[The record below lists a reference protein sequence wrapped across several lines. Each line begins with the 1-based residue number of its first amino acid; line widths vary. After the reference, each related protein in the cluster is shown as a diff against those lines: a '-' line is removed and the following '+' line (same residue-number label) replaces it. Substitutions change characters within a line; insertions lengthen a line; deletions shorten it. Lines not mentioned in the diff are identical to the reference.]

1 MAINQDLQNWALWDF
16 NETPNLKINSGNP
29 TVGFGGGTVF
39 QQIMEQNNQTSLWGM
54 TEDGQSNIFNDDCLT
69 ICGGVT
75 KDGGTCINI
84 VGKNGDVSITAENN
98 GDILIKGSNIIIEAD
113 NNLVVSSRKN
123 LTLSGKNSIF
133 FDTPNLATNALT
145 GNLAPRAVTF
155 GGLVFRGTKVGGNAI
170 SDAFT
175 GGALDNIQDLAKGKA
190 EEAAKQLKTL
200 SGSIDTG
207 ALASQASELGGQL
220 QNQLSS
226 IDTSGLSNALSNF
239 GGF

>member
-1 MAINQDLQNWALWDF
+1 MAVNTNLQNWALWDF
-16 NETPNLKINSGNP
+16 DQRSNYIIETGNP

-39 QQIMEQNNQTSLWGM
+39 QQVTEQNNQTSVWSM
-54 TEDGQSNIFNDDCLT
+54 TEEGQMNLFNDDCIT
-69 ICGGVT
+69 IVGGVT
-75 KDGGTCINI
+75 KDGGTCLNL
-84 VGKNGDVSITAENN
+84 VGKNGDVTITAERN
-98 GDILIKGSNIIIEAD
+98 GDIKIKGSNIIIDAD
-113 NNLVVSSRKN
+113 ENINIMSKKN
-123 LTLSGKNSIF
+123 VTIQGKNSIF

-145 GNLAPRAVTF
+145 GNLAPRDVTF

-175 GGALDNIQDLAKGKA
+175 GGTLENIQDIAKGKA

>member
-1 MAINQDLQNWALWDF
+1 MH
-16 NETPNLKINSGNP
+16 K
-29 TVGFGGGTVF
+29 
-39 QQIMEQNNQTSLWGM
+39 
-54 TEDGQSNIFNDDCLT
+54 
-69 ICGGVT
+69 
-75 KDGGTCINI
+75 
-84 VGKNGDVSITAENN
+84 TAMNN
-98 GDILIKGSNIIIEAD
+98 GDIKIKGSNIIIDAD
-113 NNLVVSSRKN
+113 ENINIMSKKN
-123 LTLSGKNSIF
+123 VTIQGKNSIF
-133 FDTPNLATNALT
+133 FDTPNLATNAFT
-145 GNLAPRAVTF
+145 GNLAPRDVTF

-175 GGALDNIQDLAKGKA
+175 GGTLENIQEIAKGKA

>member
-1 MAINQDLQNWALWDF
+1 MYKRQ
-16 NETPNLKINSGNP
+16 
-29 TVGFGGGTVF
+29 
-39 QQIMEQNNQTSLWGM
+39 
-54 TEDGQSNIFNDDCLT
+54 
-69 ICGGVT
+69 
-75 KDGGTCINI
+75 
-84 VGKNGDVSITAENN
+84 
-98 GDILIKGSNIIIEAD
+98 
-113 NNLVVSSRKN
+113 
-123 LTLSGKNSIF
+123 SIF
-133 FDTPNLATNALT
+133 FDTPNLNTNALT
-145 GNLAPRAVTF
+145 GNLAPRDVTF

-207 ALASQASELGGQL
+207 ALTEQLGGVTD
-220 QNQLSS
+220 QLSS